1 MVNPYNN
8 TLLLTRRNQIMIYA
22 TILVNPPKR
31 LQKPKHKS
39 ICFMFY
45 YCVYEKN
52 HRSEGVLELGCG
64 DGCIKVALF
73 SVFEISQVLEF

>member
-8 TLLLTRRNQIMIYA
+8 TLLLIRRNQITIYA
-22 TILVNPPKR
+22 TTLVNPP
-31 LQKPKHKS
+31 QKATEAKTEIH
-39 ICFMFY
+39 MFY

-52 HRSEGVLELGCG
+52 HRSEGVLERGCG

-73 SVFEISQVLEF
+73 LVFETSQVLGLQA

>member
-64 DGCIKVALF
+64 DGCIKVTLF